1 MSFDL
6 LVNAFVTLVVII
18 DPFALVPLFLAL
30 TVGMSAAER
39 RQVAL
44 RSCVIAF
51 AILAGAALAGDWL
64 LRELGITMPAFRIA
78 GGLLLFWI
86 AVEMVFSAEAER
98 KSETAEGAR
107 IKDRIRNVAAFP
119 LGIPLLAGPGA
130 ITATLLLAAQRPGVA
145 YTAALLGVLAAA
157 LAIAAVCLF
166 LAEALTGLFGATVR
180 SVLSRLLGVILAA
193 MAVQFVIDGVRT
205 ALLAAP

>member
-1 MSFDL
+1 MSLDL

-44 RSCVIAF
+44 RACAIAF
-51 AILAGAALAGDWL
+51 VILAGAALCGDWL
-64 LRELGITMPAFRIA
+64 LRELGITLPAFRIA

-130 ITATLLLAAQRPGVA
+130 ITATLLLAAQRPGIA
-145 YTAALLGVLAAA
+145 YTAALLAVLAAA
-157 LAIAAVCLF
+157 LAVAASGLLF
-166 LAEALTGLFGATVR
+166 ADMLARLMGATVR

-205 ALLAAP
+205 VLAAAP